1 MIQGRNLTSIDGRW
15 IDKTECPPCKILYVM
30 YHFKL
35 PQLTRPQ
42 SSLLR
47 KERSA
52 RGDGKEERGREKRR
66 LSPFLLP
73 ITPRASLLSQERR
86 LGTSQLPHYCER
98 NPDKKFLL
106 VTRLART
113 DDNGVRTVDI
123 CLENKRK
130 GVLIL
135 EISLLLL
142 SRPAIKVA
150 TAFCLCFVLFCFWF
164 VH

>member
-1 MIQGRNLTSIDGRW
+1 
-15 IDKTECPPCKILYVM
+15 M

-52 RGDGKEERGREKRR
+52 RGDGKEERGREKCR

-73 ITPRASLLSQERR
+73 ITPRASLVSQERR

-113 DDNGVRTVDI
+113 DDNGVRTVDT